1 MGKFFTDP
9 VINIIMFDSNITM
22 SAETISNVN
31 PRYYNSHEKIMMKAK
46 ELGYNS
52 HFTAILQW
60 KE

>member
-1 MGKFFTDP
+1 MSRFFTDP
-9 VINIIMFDSNITM
+9 VINITMFDSNITV
-22 SAETISNVN
+22 SAETVSC
-31 PRYYNSHEKIMMKAK
+31 YYNSHEKIIMKAK